1 MGAFVCGLMVG
12 ASLGFVAA
20 GLLIVGGGGD
30 ED

>member
-12 ASLGFVAA
+12 ASLTFIAIGIVA
-20 GLLIVGGGGD
+20 GGDGD